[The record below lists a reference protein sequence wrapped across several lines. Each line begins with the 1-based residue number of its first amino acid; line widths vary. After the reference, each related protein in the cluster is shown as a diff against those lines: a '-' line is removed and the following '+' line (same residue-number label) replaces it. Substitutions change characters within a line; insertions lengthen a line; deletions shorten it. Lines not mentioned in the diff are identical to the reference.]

1 MSVCVDGYNRVWVG
15 SNGNG
20 LDLYDRKNDRFV
32 SVLNDYFGME
42 MLFSV
47 CWRMM
52 SILYD
57 TTNAEMYHIDIPLDG
72 AAPKIHTYTVDDGLQ
87 DHMFN
92 RNSCFKGADGKL
104 FRRIPWIEQFLS

>member
-1 MSVCVDGYNRVWVG
+1 MFQS
-15 SNGNG
+15 
-20 LDLYDRKNDRFV
+20 
-32 SVLNDYFGME
+32 LNDLFPGME
-42 MLFSV
+42 MLFSA

-52 SILYD
+52 SILLWL

-104 FRRIPWIEQFLS
+104 FLRRIPWIEQFLS